1 VPIHASG
8 EHDGRPY
15 FVMAYV
21 EGASLREVVQHDGL
35 PAPRATVALLR
46 AVTDAVHYAHG
57 HGIIHRDL
65 KPENVLIDPHGRPRV
80 TDFGIAKRL
89 DRDAG
94 LTADGQVLGTPGY
107 MAPEQ
112 ALGRHEDVCPAT
124 DVYSLGGILYFLLTG
139 RPPFQGRTITDTL
152 CQVATTPPTPPREV
166 NPQAPAA
173 LEAVALKCLE
183 KEPVNRYPNA
193 QAFLEA
199 LRAALPEDGPS
210 SSSDT
215 ELVNV
220 LAAAP
225 VPPSPA
231 TPAWAAAAAA
241 RAPGKWRVRRM
252 EWLGPAAAL
261 LVGLGVGAWL
271 SSDHWWPG
279 RSGEE
284 PAPLVARAPEHQ
296 GAAPESPDPKA
307 EQPKEPVVPAEKV
320 PALKPLPLPEKMRSD
335 FGLEVELIGGR
346 PGEDGVRQLVAEEVV
361 KFKVKVDRDAYVGVW
376 SVNGNGTLSQLFPNE
391 NEKDHLFK
399 AGQARLVPLTEAEAT
414 PSTGT
419 DHIWVQASTKP
430 WDPDEGERVGPFLLF
445 QTQRQ
450 REQWA
455 RSRRDIRL
463 RPAGTLSE
471 AVLPFRVSPR

>member
-1 VPIHASG
+1 GSAGPLRAGLGEYELLEEIAGGGMGVVYKARQLGLERFVALKMILQGGPEVDEAVARFQREAQAAAALDHPNIVPIHASG
-8 EHDGRPY
+8 EHDGHPY
-15 FVMAYV
+15 FVRASG
-21 EGASLREVVQHDGL
+21 EGAGLRGVVRRDGL

-46 AVTDAVHYAHG
+46 AITDAVHYAHE

-199 LRAALPEDGPS
+199 LRAALPEDRPS

-215 ELVNV
+215 ELAN
-220 LAAAP
+220 APTAAP
-225 VPPSPA
+225 APPSPA
-231 TPAWAAAAAA
+231 PPAWAAAATAQA
-241 RAPGKWRVRRM
+241 SGKRRVRRM
-252 EWLGPAAAL
+252 AWLGLAPL

-271 SSDHWWPG
+271 SSDLWWPG

-284 PAPLVARAPEHQ
+284 PAPPVARAPEHQ
-296 GAAPESPDPKA
+296 RGVPENSDPKA
-307 EQPKEPVVPAEKV
+307 GQPKQP
-320 PALKPLPLPEKMRSD
+320 
-335 FGLEVELIGGR
+335 
-346 PGEDGVRQLVAEEVV
+346 
-361 KFKVKVDRDAYVGVW
+361 
-376 SVNGNGTLSQLFPNE
+376 
-391 NEKDHLFK
+391 
-399 AGQARLVPLTEAEAT
+399 
-414 PSTGT
+414 
-419 DHIWVQASTKP
+419 
-430 WDPDEGERVGPFLLF
+430 
-445 QTQRQ
+445 
-450 REQWA
+450 
-455 RSRRDIRL
+455 
-463 RPAGTLSE
+463 
-471 AVLPFRVSPR
+471 